1 MALLH
6 TRWKLT
12 LDIPGFL
19 CWCFIALVFP
29 LGFGTI
35 SLLSGL
41 KCLVFLFVSL
51 GLGEI
56 LLGNLV
62 FIRKIPSM
70 LRTGFSMLIGTYLLF
85 VIFALCPF
93 PGLLYILAGLL
104 VIVLLIAGN
113 FTRTFDRVSLA
124 AILPICLLLLHRTDL
139 RLATSPVFVDV
150 PGDYFYYNVL
160 VISLSKTLSI
170 FDAVIH
176 TGIPINYQS
185 LTFFSPAAL
194 TYATGIPAHVA
205 LHGIF
210 SPVAKVLSFSMLSAS
225 LVYLCQYVKGDGT
238 KEYSWKYYFGASIA
252 LLLIAPLHPLYI
264 ARLDVKNFILLGEG
278 YLLPIGVMGFALAVL
293 LFGVMNFFF
302 FSDEKRSYLE
312 IGVFVVFLSSIV
324 AVKTAM
330 FFPLIAFYG
339 LYSLIRFIKDRKD
352 RKIVYVFL
360 SLIGGGILMK
370 VFFGAAGGM
379 IKNSLTLHEGY
390 FPGLF
395 SQALEK
401 FHRTPTTVYLLLFF
415 LLMFFVWMGLK
426 TLFFSGVFLS
436 KEPFISKAFPI
447 IFAALGCV
455 LISILP
461 GCFLKLSML
470 DESGK
475 ILQDDTFD
483 TGQFMRAGLFIST
496 AVGVMALLLLWGT
509 QTRAG
514 RRRLFQGAVIVWF
527 GLAFVSFIKMMRE
540 PIQPS
545 WTDAVWEGQVVDD
558 FRCVHPRLMGMLSD
572 NKYSGQYLVVRDV
585 YPWWT
590 CTKRGY
596 SSGYVCTLRS
606 NYRNTMIEQLLA
618 DSLPKSRKSELIR
631 KMENA
636 GVDALVATPAN
647 KAQFEQLLRDSLV
660 SRPANSLWIY
670 KIN

>member
-1 MALLH
+1 MALLQ

-19 CWCFIALVFP
+19 CWCLIALVFP

-41 KCLVFLFVSL
+41 KCLLFLFVSL

-85 VIFALCPF
+85 VIFILCPF

-104 VIVLLIAGN
+104 VIVLFISGN
-113 FTRTFDRVSLA
+113 FTRKFDRLGLA
-124 AILPICLLLLHRTDL
+124 AILPVCLLLLHRTDI

-150 PGDYFYYNVL
+150 RGDYFYYNVL
-160 VISLSKTLSI
+160 VVSLSRTLSI

-205 LHGIF
+205 LHGVF
-210 SPVAKVLSFSMLSAS
+210 SPVAKVLSFSMMSAS
-225 LVYLCQYVKGDGT
+225 IVYLCQYIKGET
-238 KEYSWKYYFGASIA
+238 SSAYSWKYYFGASVA
-252 LLLIAPLHPLYI
+252 LLLIAPLHPIYI
-264 ARLDVKNFILLGEG
+264 AKLDIKNFILLGEG
-278 YLLPIGVMGFALAVL
+278 YLLPIGVMGFALAVM
-293 LFGVMNFFF
+293 LFGVLNFFF
-302 FSDEKRSYLE
+302 FSDEKKSYLE
-312 IGVFVVFLSSIV
+312 IGVFIIFLSSI
-324 AVKTAM
+324 AAIKLAM
-330 FFPLIAFYG
+330 FFPLVAFYG
-339 LYSLIRFIKDRKD
+339 LYAFIRFTKDRKD
-352 RKIVYVFL
+352 RKIVYVIL

-370 VFFGAAGGM
+370 VFFGAGDGLV
-379 IKNSLTLHEGY
+379 KNSLTLHEGY

-395 SQALEK
+395 SDALQK
-401 FHRTPTTVYLLLFF
+401 LHRTPTTLYLLAFFVLMF
-415 LLMFFVWMGLK
+415 LLWMGLK
-426 TLFFSGVFLS
+426 ILLFAGVFLS
-436 KEPFISKAFPI
+436 KKPHIPNARPI
-447 IFAALGCV
+447 ILAALGCV
-455 LISILP
+455 LIAILP
-461 GCFLKLSML
+461 GCFLKISML
-470 DESGK
+470 DETGK
-475 ILQDDTFD
+475 LLQDDTFD
-483 TGQFMRAGLFIST
+483 SGQFMRAGLFIST
-496 AVGVMALLLLWGT
+496 AVAVMALLLLWGT
-509 QTRAG
+509 QTAVTG
-514 RRRLFQGAVIVWF
+514 RRLFQWAVMAWF
-527 GLAFVSFIKMMRE
+527 TLTFVSFIAMMRE
-540 PIQPS
+540 AIQPP
-545 WTDAVWEGQVVDD
+545 WTDAAWENQVVNDYQHL
-558 FRCVHPRLMGMLSD
+558 HPRLMGMLSD
-572 NKYSGQYLVVRDV
+572 NKYSGQYLVIREV

-596 SSGYVCTLRS
+596 SSGYVCTLKS

-618 DSLPKSRKSELIR
+618 DSISKSAKGGIIR
-631 KMENA
+631 KMQAE
-636 GVDALVATPAN
+636 GVDALVATPVN

-660 SRPANSLWIY
+660 SRPENSLWIY